1 MAMNET
7 NDVQDPTPLAV
18 ALRKDPSV
26 DIYPRV
32 TATGRG
38 AVAEQI
44 LAIALAHDVKVRT
57 DADLVE
63 VLGALDLDSPI
74 PPVVLAT
81 VSEILTYVY
90 RANGHVPKFPLWPGD
105 GGEDV
110 S

>member
-1 MAMNET
+1 MTET
-7 NDVQDPTPLAV
+7 DDVQDPTPLAV
-18 ALRKDPSV
+18 ALRRDPSA
-26 DIYPRV
+26 DNYPRV

-44 LAIALAHDVKVRT
+44 LAIAFAHDVKVRT

-81 VSEILTYVY
+81 VTEILTYVY
-90 RANGHVPKFPLWPGD
+90 RANGHVPAFPFWPGD
-105 GGEDV
+105 DGEGV